1 MRHKKTQKIVYLAL
15 LSALAIV
22 LHLFDSMI
30 SGPLPLGVKIGIA
43 NIISLIVIDLYGVKE
58 MFIIN
63 IFRVVISGLLTGS
76 IMSYPFFMSCGGV
89 FLSSIVLAL
98 LSQFTKLPMVSVS
111 IISALFHNI
120 GQLIVV
126 SFIISS
132 AAMMPYVFVMMA
144 AAIPTGIFN
153 GIVSIEILKRINKK
167 PFQTE

>member
-22 LHLFDSMI
+22 LHTVDHYI
-30 SGPLPLGVKIGIA
+30 SGPLPLGVKLGVA
-43 NIISLIVIDLYGVKE
+43 NIISLIVIDIYGVKE
-58 MFIIN
+58 MFIVN

-98 LSQFTKLPMVSVS
+98 MTKFTKLPVVSIS

-126 SFIISS
+126 SFVISS

-144 AAIPTGIFN
+144 AGIPTGIFN
-153 GIVSIEILKRINKK
+153 GVVAIEVEKRLNKER
-167 PFQTE
+167 FS